1 MADLRKLD
9 EAIPAEPRRPWRPFS
24 DTRGGA
30 TLEYALVVFVVST
43 LVGFVLPHFGISI
56 MALVEQVTAVIDAVV
71 SGIGR

>member
-9 EAIPAEPRRPWRPFS
+9 QAIPTAPRRRWRPFS